1 MFGVCI
7 RLWQVGQEEEEEEC
21 DEGEDLSILL
31 PENEK
36 ENVQSFVLGLMESVI
51 NALPAIFHESFVKK
65 ETPVEIDNVN
75 VSVEESKVRHENMN
89 CDDELEDDE
98 TMFLLNNDVDDE
110 TISLLNNDRT
120 LEEKEDSQNVIKGAD
135 DEEGFFLG
143 SAHLGKC
150 GQHILIL
157 IITANRWPTPSF
169 TSTWPQE
176 NPGIS
181 DFYLLFKLFGGFYYY
196 TQTIC
201 KRHYNWSTD
210 FSRPMTD
217 QIHIS
222 LYQSES
228 LLQIS

>member
-7 RLWQVGQEEEEEEC
+7 RLWQVGQEEEC

-135 DEEGFFLG
+135 DEEGFFSGVSALG
-143 SAHLGKC
+143 KMWSAHTDTDNN
-150 GQHILIL
+150 GQQVADPEFHLDL
-157 IITANRWPTPSF
+157 ATRKSGN
-169 TSTWPQE
+169 Q
-176 NPGIS
+176 
-181 DFYLLFKLFGGFYYY
+181 
-196 TQTIC
+196 
-201 KRHYNWSTD
+201 
-210 FSRPMTD
+210 
-217 QIHIS
+217 
-222 LYQSES
+222 
-228 LLQIS
+228 